1 MNNYHY
7 LISWIMVKVIAS
19 VIEMIAKALLYK
31 ESWEVILIGINKAT
45 INNPI
50 DIIGDKI
57 KVNDPIK
64 LINLDK
70 LFNSFSYFI
79 PILYQKA

>member
-1 MNNYHY
+1 MSNYHY
-7 LISWIMVKVIAS
+7 LISWIIVKAIAS
-19 VIEMIAKALLYK
+19 IIEIIAKALLYK

-79 PILYQKA
+79 SILYQKA